1 MLLMDQRYLVRE
13 IILKYHRGETLTAEE
28 QAILDSEIAGL
39 SPSSKAVWDRVW
51 AQVEAARVN
60 AQRKIVRSAA
70 VWSAAAAVVVVV
82 VGAVGLYRYMAPAGR
97 SAGVLAAAQ
106 RVWRSV
112 APGHF
117 YCELVGPEGIEVVD
131 SASGGQSV
139 PYPVTLPDGSK
150 VTLSYGTI
158 ITYMQAFGERKVKLV
173 TGDAH
178 FDVAKDPRPFV
189 VESEKTRVQVLATNF
204 NWMHYPGV
212 PDEITLLDGKIKCSR
227 GNWVQE
233 LHPAER
239 AVIREGSP
247 EGSREGSREGSPEG
261 TSVRVKVRKMERPE
275 ETVAWMGRHSV
286 VFDSTELYLV
296 IERMAQYYNV
306 RFHIDSGLQTGRPV
320 SAIVDLER
328 PLAQNLETI
337 DGWLKSYDA
346 HAEERDGVI
355 EVTN

>member
-1 MLLMDQRYLVRE
+1 MDQRYLVRE

-39 SPSSKAVWDRVW
+39 SSSSKAVWDRVW
-51 AQVEAARVN
+51 TEVE
-60 AQRKIVRSAA
+60 AQRKIVRMRPWYS
-70 VWSAAAAVVVVV
+70 AAAVVVVV
-82 VGAVGLYRYMAPAGR
+82 VGAVGLYRYMAPVGR
-97 SAGVLAAAQ
+97 PAGVLAAVQ

-117 YCELVGPEGIEVVD
+117 YSEVVGPEGIEVMD

-189 VESEKTRVQVLATNF
+189 VESGKTRVQVLATNF

-227 GNWVQE
+227 GNWVAE
-233 LHPAER
+233 LNRGER
-239 AVIREGSP
+239 AVIREAGREGSTEGSP
-247 EGSREGSREGSPEG
+247 EGSPEG
-261 TSVRVKVRKMERPE
+261 GPEGGPVRVKVRKMERPE

-306 RFHIDSGLQTGRPV
+306 RFHIDSSLQTGRPV

-337 DGWLKSYDA
+337 DGWLRSYDA